1 MALLEERHEAHLRRV
16 DRARNMARFYTLSVE
31 MALFDSWSCT
41 KAYGRIGARH
51 GRIMVGLYA
60 NEDEA
65 LAALSSLLRQKLRRG
80 YVPAN
85 EAAPARPPVR

>member
-1 MALLEERHEAHLRRV
+1 MALPEERHEAHLRRV

-51 GRIMVGLYA
+51 GRIMVGLYP
-60 NEDEA
+60 NEEEA

-85 EAAPARPPVR
+85 EAAPVRPPGR

>member
-1 MALLEERHEAHLRRV
+1 MAMPEERREAHLRRV

-41 KAYGRIGARH
+41 KVYGRIGARR

-60 NEDEA
+60 NEEEA

-80 YVPAN
+80 YVPAD
-85 EAAPARPPVR
+85 EAVPARPSGR